1 MDLGRLSICYC
12 PLLSILE
19 IQTMLS
25 CDPCPQGVY
34 FLIQGEWKGG
44 QMCLNQDRLY
54 RNIKLIGNCFAVEVL
69 EGFMD
74 TMSGREYTI
83 LSGGA
88 HI

>member
-1 MDLGRLSICYC
+1 
-12 PLLSILE
+12 
-19 IQTMLS
+19 
-25 CDPCPQGVY
+25 
-34 FLIQGEWKGG
+34 
-44 QMCLNQDRLY
+44 MCLNQDRLY

>member
-1 MDLGRLSICYC
+1 
-12 PLLSILE
+12 
-19 IQTMLS
+19 
-25 CDPCPQGVY
+25 
-34 FLIQGEWKGG
+34 
-44 QMCLNQDRLY
+44 MCLNQDRLY

-88 HI
+88 HIWKPTWKAVGTRAGQSPSA